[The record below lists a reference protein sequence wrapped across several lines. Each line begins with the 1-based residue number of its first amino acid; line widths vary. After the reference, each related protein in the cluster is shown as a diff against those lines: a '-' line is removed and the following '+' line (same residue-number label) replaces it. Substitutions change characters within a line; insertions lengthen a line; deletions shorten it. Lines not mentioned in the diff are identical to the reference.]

1 MKKPNIFKLSLNI
14 KYYIKINFNLAPF
27 YLVEVEMRL
36 SLAVSL
42 LAVFTGHMTE
52 AKGGRG
58 KKGNVQNKLQ

>member
-1 MKKPNIFKLSLNI
+1 
-14 KYYIKINFNLAPF
+14 
-27 YLVEVEMRL
+27 MRL

-58 KKGNVQNKLQ
+58 KKGIVRKKSFCRSLGSLGEP